1 MRLYRAI
8 RLAAMSAVT
17 SAMLASTA
25 MASAPSASTATDQ
38 HVRQRPPEDEV
49 VYFVLPDRFANGDP
63 RNDRGA
69 ITGDRLA
76 HGFDPAHKGFFHG
89 GDLKGLTGKLDYL
102 ERLGITA
109 IWFAPIFQN
118 KPVQG
123 PKGNESAGYHGYW
136 VTDFTRPDRHFGTMD
151 EFKAFVAAAHAR
163 GMKVYM
169 DIITNHTADV
179 IRYREGDESGSYAYR
194 SLADYPYSRRGGTAG
209 AAINHGFVGHEVQT
223 AENFAKLTDPAY
235 AYTPYVPAA
244 EADAKVP
251 AWLNDPIYY
260 HNRGDTTFSGEHSR
274 MGDFVGLD
282 DLFTEHPRVLSGM
295 IDIYGDWIRQ
305 TGIDGFRVD
314 TARHV
319 NPEFWQAFVPAMR
332 RIAAEQ
338 GIPHFHIFGEVY
350 RDTSDSGY
358 IAQYTRRDGFPAV
371 LDFAFQMALTE
382 ALSGAKPP
390 QVITEMFDGD
400 VLYEGGEA
408 AARTLPTFLGNHDM
422 GRFATLLRQ
431 RVPGI
436 ASDDLL
442 ARVSLGHAMMLSLR
456 GSPVIYYGDEQG
468 FVGDGNDQ
476 DAREDMFASR
486 VASYNDNAL
495 IGTSATTAEANFDE
509 SHPLYRLIAELSA
522 VRKAHPA
529 LRRGRQV
536 VRTYADTAPGLISF
550 ARFDPDTGAEYL
562 LAFNTADKAITA
574 RSAIGYEARTLTRLH
589 GTCPASITAPGSVTL
604 TLPAFGWCIARTEG
618 AKP

>member
-1 MRLYRAI
+1 MRRYRAI
-8 RLAAMSAVT
+8 ALSAIGAVMAASLVSAQPNP
-17 SAMLASTA
+17 AAS
-25 MASAPSASTATDQ
+25 SDSL
-38 HVRQRPPEDEV
+38 RQRPPEDEV

-63 RNDRGA
+63 RNDRGG
-69 ITGDRLA
+69 IKGDRLA

-89 GDLKGLTGKLDYL
+89 GDLKGLTAKLDYL

-123 PKGNESAGYHGYW
+123 PKGGESAGYHGYW
-136 VTDFTRPDRHFGTMD
+136 VTDFTRPDSHFGTMD
-151 EFKAFVAAAHAR
+151 DFKAFVAAAHAR

-179 IRYREGDESGSYAYR
+179 IKYREGDTTGSYAYR
-194 SLADYPYSRRGGTAG
+194 SIADYPYSRRGGAG
-209 AAINHGFVGHEVQT
+209 GTPINEGFLGHEVPT
-223 AENFAKLTDPAY
+223 PENFARLTDPTY
-235 AYTPYVPAA
+235 AYTPYVPPA
-244 EADAKVP
+244 EARVKVP
-251 AWLNDPIYY
+251 QWLNDPIYY
-260 HNRGDTTFSGEHSR
+260 HNRGDTTFSGENSR
-274 MGDFVGLD
+274 HGDFVGLD
-282 DLFTEHPRVLSGM
+282 DLFTEHPRVLAGM
-295 IDIYGDWIRQ
+295 IEIYGNWIRQ

-319 NPEFWQAFVPAMR
+319 NPEFWQVFVPEMR

-371 LDFAFQMALTE
+371 LDFAFQMAMSE
-382 ALSGAKPP
+382 ALSGAKSP
-390 QVITEMFDGD
+390 QVIVEMFDGD

-422 GRFATLLRQ
+422 GRFATLIRQ

-436 ASDDLL
+436 SDDDLL
-442 ARVSLGHAMMLSLR
+442 ARVSLGHAMMMSLR

-468 FVGDGNDQ
+468 FVGDGADQ
-476 DAREDMFASR
+476 DAREDMFESR

-495 IGTSATTAEANFDE
+495 IGTNATTAEANFDE
-509 SHPLYRLIAELSA
+509 SHPLYRLIAELAA

-529 LRRGRQV
+529 LRRGRQMV
-536 VRTYADTAPGLISF
+536 HSYNDEAPGLVSF
-550 ARFDPDTGAEYL
+550 ARFDPETGAEYF
-562 LAFNTADKAITA
+562 LAFNTAPEAITA
-574 RSAIGYEARTLTRLH
+574 NSAIGYGARTLTRLH
-589 GTCPASITAPGSVTL
+589 GTCPASVTAPGSVAL
-604 TLPAFGWCIARTEG
+604 ALPAFGWCIARAQG
-618 AKP
+618 APE